1 MKRETERLESL
12 DQIDPTGLLSCLPHP
27 NGLLLVELKD
37 TICLMFEDKLHSATV
52 ARHRLA
58 TKSINNR
65 KRSTVLQMHEI
76 QIQGPDFHSPFR
88 GYFGVPRDFRQ
99 SSILTP
105 IKSS

>member
-58 TKSINNR
+58 TKSPPNGNDLQCCR
-65 KRSTVLQMHEI
+65 CTRSRSRAPTSTPPYEDILGCQEI
-76 QIQGPDFHSPFR
+76 SGSHP
-88 GYFGVPRDFRQ
+88 Y
-99 SSILTP
+99 
-105 IKSS
+105 